1 MVELGPQKH
10 WAFSEASGEVI
21 IKAQLVKIYL
31 QDGCPLCDWVQ
42 HDLNVEE
49 PEKVSSEMPALLS
62 FSSLCKAF
70 TEKQSLK
77 KL

>member
-49 PEKVSSEMPALLS
+49 PEKVSSEMPALPSLS
-62 FSSLCKAF
+62 PLFAKPSQKNSR
-70 TEKQSLK
+70 
-77 KL
+77 